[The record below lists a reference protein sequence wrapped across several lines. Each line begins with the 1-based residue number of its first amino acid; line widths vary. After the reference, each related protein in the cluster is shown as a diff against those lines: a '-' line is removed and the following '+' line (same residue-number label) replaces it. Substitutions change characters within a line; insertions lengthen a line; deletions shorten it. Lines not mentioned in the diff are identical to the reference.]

1 MKLYESPHVRLNP
14 LTREWVLVSPQRT
27 VRPWQGQ
34 VEAIQPGSNAPYDSA
49 CYMCPGNLRAS
60 GARNP
65 PYKECFV
72 FDNDFPALRMDSL
85 EQETRDGLLVAQS
98 ETGICRVACF
108 SPLHNL
114 TLSQMEVTAIRRV
127 VDMWAKQQAE
137 LGALPN
143 IRHVQIFE
151 NRGAMMG
158 ASNPHPHCQIWATS
172 SIPNEPSKELEG
184 FRAYRSANGSCIL
197 CDYLT
202 QERHAQER
210 LVYQNS
216 CFSGLVPFWA
226 IWPFET
232 LVVSNRHV
240 GSLAD
245 LSSLE
250 CDALADLL
258 KKLTMAYDRLFDV
271 CFPYSMGFH
280 QRPTEKQGHPEWHLH
295 AHFYPPL
302 LRSPTIKKFMV
313 GFEMLGSPQR
323 DLTPEMAAERLRKAA
338 ST

>member
-1 MKLYESPHVRLNP
+1 MRLNP

-27 VRPWQGQ
+27 ERPWQGQ
-34 VEAIQPGSNAPYDSA
+34 VEPIEPRSSAPYDPT
-49 CYMCPGNLRAS
+49 CYMCPGNVRAS

-65 PYKECFV
+65 PYEECFV

-85 EQETRDGLLVAQS
+85 AQETRDGLLVAHS

-158 ASNPHPHCQIWATS
+158 SSNPHPHCQIWATS

-184 FRAYRSANGSCIL
+184 FHAYRSANGSCVL

-202 QERHAQER
+202 QEQHTQER

-232 LVVSNRHV
+232 LIVSQRHI
-240 GSLAD
+240 GSLED

-280 QRPTEKQGHPEWHLH
+280 QRPTEKRGHPEWHLH

-313 GFEMLGSPQR
+313 GFEMLASPQR
-323 DLTPEMAAERLRKAA
+323 DLSPEMAAERLRKAA